1 MADPG
6 LFTDIFFML
15 AEAFDRFVK
24 LLVKGHWFEKPTEGR
39 SLLLAYSLSELCAQ
53 HYYVQ
58 VCVRQGLGET
68 LMFLSTVDAFVVA
81 CRC

>member
-6 LFTDIFFML
+6 LFIYILLML

-39 SLLLAYSLSELCAQ
+39 SLLLAYGLSELCAEQ
-53 HYYVQ
+53 DYIQ
-58 VCVRQGLGET
+58 VCVRQSLGET
-68 LMFLSTVDAFVVA
+68 LMFLSIVYSFVVT
-81 CRC
+81 CRS